1 MNPAYSSQFNWQN
14 RLVGLMFFLPCAV
27 VLGIASWFT
36 PDGDGYGTHTQ
47 LGLAPCGFVART
59 GMPCA
64 TCGMTTSFAYA
75 ADGNI
80 VRSFITQPA
89 GATLATITA
98 MISLLSGYALVTGIN
113 LLPVFRM
120 VWQPKLI
127 VIFGVVVIGA
137 WIYKIVTF
145 EGFHA

>member
-1 MNPAYSSQFNWQN
+1 
-14 RLVGLMFFLPCAV
+14 
-27 VLGIASWFT
+27 
-36 PDGDGYGTHTQ
+36 
-47 LGLAPCGFVART
+47 
-59 GMPCA
+59 
-64 TCGMTTSFAYA
+64 MTTSFAYA

-80 VRSFITQPA
+80 IRAFITQPA

-98 MISLLSGYALVTGIN
+98 MVSLLSGYALATGIN

-120 VWQPKLI
+120 VWRPKMI